1 MTKYE
6 QVVAFAF
13 DKHAGHVDDDGEPYI
28 NHVCQVVDI
37 LRQITDNQDVICAA
51 YLHDTI
57 EDCGVTYKEIEKLF
71 GKNIADLVLEVT
83 HDGTIDKSSKCQGHY
98 FPRLQSKEAIMIKFA
113 DRLSN
118 ISRMTNW
125 DLGRQKHYLQR
136 SKFWKSSLD
145 DKIIEGQPKMEWIE
159 DE

>member
-13 DKHAGHVDDDGEPYI
+13 DKHTGQVDDDGEPYI
-28 NHVCQVVDI
+28 KHVCQVVDI
-37 LRQITDNQDVICAA
+37 LRQVTDNEDVICAA

-57 EDCGVTYKEIEKLF
+57 EDCGVTYKKIEKLF

-83 HDGTIDKSSKCQGHY
+83 HDGSNTSGYY

-125 DLGRQKHYLQR
+125 DIGRRKHYLQR

-145 DKIIEGQPKMEWIE
+145 DCIIEGQPKMEWAE
-159 DE
+159 E